1 MDDTNQTWQ
10 RVFMALGWPK
20 WQLETPKEKEK
31 RKAKEKEERRNIR
44 AEEKPSIY
52 TKDEQVNILKQYG
65 LTDKEIKELKNEE
78 LRVKKIEA
86 LRKKTNKIYTPK
98 PTNKTS
104 KSYKPSSKI
113 DDNWRMVKSTS
124 KQKSKRNKILAADRT
139 KRQARLY
146 KLKKS
151 DQLDTLK
158 SLGLSDKMLEA
169 LKYEEDRVRKI
180 EELYDKNK

>member
-1 MDDTNQTWQ
+1 M
-10 RVFMALGWPK
+10 
-20 WQLETPKEKEK
+20 
-31 RKAKEKEERRNIR
+31 
-44 AEEKPSIY
+44 
-52 TKDEQVNILKQYG
+52 
-65 LTDKEIKELKNEE
+65 KNEE
-78 LRVKKIEA
+78 LRVKKIEQLRDSTKVIHTPQA
-86 LRKKTNKIYTPK
+86 LKSKPKAKDEKKDST
-98 PTNKTS
+98 
-104 KSYKPSSKI
+104 SYKPSSKVKTTTTSLPK
-113 DDNWRMVKSTS
+113 NKSTR
-124 KQKSKRNKILAADRT
+124 KKILLEDRT

>member
-1 MDDTNQTWQ
+1 
-10 RVFMALGWPK
+10 
-20 WQLETPKEKEK
+20 
-31 RKAKEKEERRNIR
+31 
-44 AEEKPSIY
+44 
-52 TKDEQVNILKQYG
+52 
-65 LTDKEIKELKNEE
+65 
-78 LRVKKIEA
+78 
-86 LRKKTNKIYTPK
+86 
-98 PTNKTS
+98 
-104 KSYKPSSKI
+104 
-113 DDNWRMVKSTS
+113 MVKSTS